1 MMNERE
7 VMDKLLRRLANE
19 GRICYE
25 DLPNNYLQDNH
36 EIVSFLTK
44 ERYINQMYSYLEI
57 TTKGRM
63 LINDGGFSAES
74 RQRRNALILQVAT
87 FVVALLAFLVAVIQL
102 YVSLRN
108 ESTDDGVEIRE
119 FRIIHD
125 SNVV

>member
-19 GRICYE
+19 GRIYYE

-63 LINDGGFSAES
+63 LINDGGFSAEL
-74 RQRRNALILQVAT
+74 RQRRNALVLQVAT

-102 YVSLRN
+102 YVSLRS
-108 ESTDDGVEIRE
+108 ESADDGVEIRE